1 MKKTIKIAAI
11 AAILFAVTVYVFLQQ
26 QEVTRQIVVA
36 AVAMPVGTVVTAE
49 MVRAELVPVTALVAG
64 GLASDVEFVVGKTV
78 TAERAVGDVIPLAVL
93 GEARQQPKEGNGFMT
108 VAVPIGG
115 AAEAAVGDTVTVAVF
130 DHFGGPRLLEGFTVV
145 GRAVRDREVNLVLEA
160 DVNSLLLVVPHL
172 SARSFTVIRR

>member
-1 MKKTIKIAAI
+1 MKKTIKIAI
-11 AAILFAVTVYVFLQQ
+11 IVAILFSVTVFVFLQQ

-36 AVAMPVGTVVTAE
+36 VVNMPVGTVVTAE

-64 GLASDVEFVVGKTV
+64 GLASDVNFVVGKTV
-78 TAERAVGDVIPLAVL
+78 IAERAIGDVIPLAVL

-108 VAVPIGG
+108 VAMPIGG
-115 AAEAAVGDTVTVAVF
+115 AALAVGDIVDVAVF

-145 GRAVRDREVNLVLEA
+145 GSVVRDREMNLVLEA

-172 SARSFTVIRR
+172 AARSFTVIRR